1 MDKFVADSKMVSS
14 FLYGIGIVTEF
25 GRVYFNSDEVVKV
38 LGNTNYQEVM
48 LLRRSLT
55 ANINY
60 HTFVIRGKENKK
72 YKYILLCKV
81 NEAETILVT
90 TDFKE
95 ALKADQE
102 YTNMVKFLDILLV
115 RKADPP
121 VLALCWSLRNI
132 WIWRSYGEMPVSSW
146 TSTRSLRGY
155 IPIPCLSGTRNLPM
169 NGVIPSKITG
179 SLSMGPKGLLPILMG
194 SW

>member
-25 GRVYFNSDEVVKV
+25 GGVYFNSDEVVKV

-48 LLRRSLT
+48 LLRRNLT

-90 TDFKE
+90 TDFNE

-102 YTNMVKFLDILLV
+102 YTNMVKFLDILSVHNPVTLKFPRVNFWGETVTDTWDFYPCAGGFRWKDPDGEVHSASIRVLV
-115 RKADPP
+115 SELFAKYCK
-121 VLALCWSLRNI
+121 VL
-132 WIWRSYGEMPVSSW
+132 
-146 TSTRSLRGY
+146 
-155 IPIPCLSGTRNLPM
+155 
-169 NGVIPSKITG
+169 
-179 SLSMGPKGLLPILMG
+179 
-194 SW
+194 